1 MSTQAQSDIVCL
13 ATATMG
19 NIVISPPKVNK
30 SGGKN
35 CNVIN
40 KDTKKTLMMSTN
52 CWMLTWGIN
61 EYTDDKTGAKTYDVS
76 LQFPGDG
83 YNTPETDSM
92 LVKIKEIE
100 ELFKTELLSNPV
112 LYFNKKTMSREVL
125 DALWTPML
133 RYPKDKVTL
142 DFNTNLPPTL
152 RLKIPYYDGKFSFEI
167 YNDLGHIVYG
177 ENDDNSPLDIIHK
190 GDDIQTVFQF
200 GGIWFANG
208 KCGATIRILQA
219 VYRPKP
225 SIKGRCMLIVQPAP
239 VVSAVANASAPLIT
253 SRQEDAIDC
262 DTSKELL
269 DDDEKELQSQ
279 EVVPDA
285 ACQSPQQTTVEVA
298 APSAPKKRTVVRKGL

>member
-1 MSTQAQSDIVCL
+1 MSNQPQSDIVCL
-13 ATATMG
+13 ATATMS

-40 KDTKKTLMMSTN
+40 RDTKKTLMMSTN

-61 EYTDDKTGAKTYDVS
+61 EYTDEKTGAKTYDVS

-92 LVKIKEIE
+92 LEKIKEIE
-100 ELFKTELLSNPV
+100 EKFKTELLSNPV

-167 YNDLGHIVYG
+167 YNDLGNIVFG

-219 VYRPKP
+219 VHRPKP
-225 SIKGRCMLIVQPAP
+225 SIKGRCMLIVQPTP
-239 VVSAVANASAPLIT
+239 VAVASAPLPV
-253 SRQEDAIDC
+253 RQDQSDNDLE
-262 DTSKELL
+262 TGKEIEE
-269 DDDEKELQSQ
+269 DEKEIQSQ
-279 EVVPDA
+279 EVITDA
-285 ACQSPQQTTVEVA
+285 VACQSPQQTTVEVV
-298 APSAPKKRTVVRKGL
+298 APSAPKKKTVVRKGN

>member
-1 MSTQAQSDIVCL
+1 MATQAQLDIVCL
-13 ATATMG
+13 ETATIG

-40 KDTKKTLMMSTN
+40 KETKKTLMMSTN
-52 CWMLTWGIN
+52 SWMLTWGIN
-61 EYTDDKTGAKTYDVS
+61 EYTDEKTGAKTYDVS

-83 YNTPETDSM
+83 YNTPETDRM

-100 ELFKTELLSNPV
+100 ELFKTELLSNPT

-142 DFNTNLPPTL
+142 DFNTNMPPSL
-152 RLKIPYYDGKFSFEI
+152 RLKVPYYDGKFSFEI
-167 YNDLGHIVYG
+167 YNELGNILYG
-177 ENDDNSPLDIIHK
+177 ENTDISPLEVIQK
-190 GDDIQTVFQF
+190 GDEIRTVFQF

-219 VYRPKP
+219 VHRPKP
-225 SIKGRCMLIVQPAP
+225 SIKGRCMLIVQPVP
-239 VVSAVANASAPLIT
+239 QPLTSACVQSETLQENACENTPEL
-253 SRQEDAIDC
+253 EDETDVP
-262 DTSKELL
+262 SN
-269 DDDEKELQSQ
+269 S
-279 EVVPDA
+279 VPDVVY
-285 ACQSPQQTTVEVA
+285 QTQQTVEVT
-298 APSAPKKRTVVRKGL
+298 APAAPKKRAVVRKGL

>member
-1 MSTQAQSDIVCL
+1 MATQAQLDIVCL
-13 ATATMG
+13 ETATIG

-40 KDTKKTLMMSTN
+40 KETKKTLMMSTN
-52 CWMLTWGIN
+52 SWMLTWGIN
-61 EYTDDKTGAKTYDVS
+61 EYTDEKTGAKTYDVS

-83 YNTPETDSM
+83 YNTPETDRM

-100 ELFKTELLSNPV
+100 ELFKTELLSNPT

-142 DFNTNLPPTL
+142 DFNTNMPPSL
-152 RLKIPYYDGKFSFEI
+152 RLKVPYYDGKFSFEI
-167 YNDLGHIVYG
+167 YNELGNILYG
-177 ENDDNSPLDIIHK
+177 ENTDISPLEVIQK
-190 GDDIQTVFQF
+190 GDEIRTVFQF

-219 VYRPKP
+219 VHRPKP
-225 SIKGRCMLIVQPAP
+225 SIKGRCMLIVQP
-239 VVSAVANASAPLIT
+239 VVQPPASASSACVQSESL
-253 SRQEDAIDC
+253 QENAC
-262 DTSKELL
+262 ENATELE
-269 DDDEKELQSQ
+269 DENVASNS
-279 EVVPDA
+279 VPDVVY
-285 ACQSPQQTTVEVA
+285 QTQQTVEVT
-298 APSAPKKRTVVRKGL
+298 APATPKKRAVVRKGL

>member
-13 ATATMG
+13 ATATMS
-19 NIVISPPKVNK
+19 NIIISPPKVNK

-61 EYTDDKTGAKTYDVS
+61 EYTDEKTGAKTYDVS

-83 YNTPETDSM
+83 YNTPETDNM

-100 ELFKTELLSNPV
+100 EKFKTELLSNPV

-152 RLKIPYYDGKFSFEI
+152 RLKIPHYDGKFSFEI
-167 YNDLGHIVYG
+167 YNDSGNIVYG

-190 GDDIQTVFQF
+190 GDDMQTVFQF

-208 KCGATIRILQA
+208 KCGATLRILQA
-219 VYRPKP
+219 VHRPKP
-225 SIKGRCMLIVQPAP
+225 SIKGRCMLFTQPSP
-239 VVSAVANASAPLIT
+239 VVVPVATT
-253 SRQEDAIDC
+253 SESVIAARQEVTNDLDN
-262 DTSKELL
+262 KEQLE
-269 DDDEKELQSQ
+269 DDENGIQSQ
-279 EVVPDA
+279 EVVTDA
-285 ACQSPQQTTVEVA
+285 VCQSPQQTTQEVV
-298 APSAPKKRTVVRKGL
+298 APSAPKKRTVVRKGP

>member
-13 ATATMG
+13 ATATMS
-19 NIVISPPKVNK
+19 NIIISPPKVNK

-35 CNVIN
+35 SNVIN
-40 KDTKKTLMMSTN
+40 RDTKKTLMMSTN
-52 CWMLTWGIN
+52 SWMLTWGIN
-61 EYTDDKTGAKTYDVS
+61 EYTDEKTGAKTYDVS

-83 YNTPETDSM
+83 YNTPETDNM
-92 LVKIKEIE
+92 LAKIKEIE
-100 ELFKTELLSNPV
+100 ELFKTELLSNPA

-167 YNDLGHIVYG
+167 YDDAGKIVYG

-190 GDDIQTVFQF
+190 GDDMQTVFQF

-225 SIKGRCMLIVQPAP
+225 SIKGRCMLMVQPTPAATA
-239 VVSAVANASAPLIT
+239 VSNVSAPNLA
-253 SRQEDAIDC
+253 SRQDQPDNDLE
-262 DTSKELL
+262 SGKEIEY
-269 DDDEKELQSQ
+269 EKEMQSQ
-279 EVVPDA
+279 EVITDA
-285 ACQSPQQTTVEVA
+285 SACQSPQQTTVEVA